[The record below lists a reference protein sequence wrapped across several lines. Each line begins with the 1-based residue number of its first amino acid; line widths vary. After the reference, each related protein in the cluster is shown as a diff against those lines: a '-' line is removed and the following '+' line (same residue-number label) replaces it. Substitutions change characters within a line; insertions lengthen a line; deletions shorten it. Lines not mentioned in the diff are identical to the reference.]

1 MNRNRELT
9 KRLLAA
15 ATGWREAARI
25 LQSKTAEGVFLW
37 PPFYTMLF
45 YAIEQS
51 LKAFLASRGA
61 TRTDLKNIQHNLNEL
76 VERTEDQGFKI
87 EDRRLA
93 EFIKQLEGKLLE
105 LRYLEGDGINLAEPE
120 EAIKLL
126 DAHFL
131 ALTRYIDVD
140 GLIDPGRSR

>member
-15 ATGWREAARI
+15 AIGWREAARI
-25 LQSKTAEGVFLW
+25 LQPMTAEGVFLW
-37 PPFYTMLF
+37 PPFYTTLF
-45 YAIEQS
+45 YALEQS

-61 TRTDLKNIQHNLNEL
+61 TRTDLKNIGHNLNEL
-76 VERTEDQGFKI
+76 VELTEEQGFAI
-87 EDRRLA
+87 GDRRLA

-105 LRYLEGDGINLAEPE
+105 LRYLAGDGINLAEPE